1 MGDCE
6 YVMEPCSKHRA
17 HSPAYGMYTLTIT
30 VEVLS
35 GWFSDKWGKESV
47 KKLVLE
53 AVYLMAVKKK
63 KSC

>member
-1 MGDCE
+1 
-6 YVMEPCSKHRA
+6 
-17 HSPAYGMYTLTIT
+17 MYTLTIT

-63 KSC
+63 NPARETG